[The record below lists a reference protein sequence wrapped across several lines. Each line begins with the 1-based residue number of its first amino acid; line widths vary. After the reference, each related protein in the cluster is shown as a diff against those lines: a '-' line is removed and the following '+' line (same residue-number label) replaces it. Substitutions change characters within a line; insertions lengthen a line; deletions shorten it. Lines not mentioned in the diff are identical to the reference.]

1 MVAKSSVSPS
11 TLWPTAF
18 APGFLWGDEELNC
31 GLPTSGCWTAHCGVR
46 VVTVEGGRSGR
57 QERCPALVS
66 AADAHVAF
74 SVLTYLS
81 RFKREARS
89 GPAHQPGHSREKR
102 APKKIGYC
110 GRVEERAGDAA
121 DEQERERGAIERH
134 PRDSIANQAP
144 SKTG

>member
-1 MVAKSSVSPS
+1 VECRA
-11 TLWPTAF
+11 
-18 APGFLWGDEELNC
+18 
-31 GLPTSGCWTAHCGVR
+31 
-46 VVTVEGGRSGR
+46 VEGGRSGR

-66 AADAHVAF
+66 AAEAHVAF
-74 SVLTYLS
+74 SVLTCLS

-89 GPAHQPGHSREKR
+89 GPAHEPGHSREKR

-144 SKTG
+144 SKTGVLSGSCVAAERFSVRIFSECGGITIV